1 MELFHAGHVKLL
13 SEKTNASFP
22 QQSVLECL
30 EYVRKALPKPEK
42 VLRIW
47 LPFSSDFLGC
57 FPLLSVLQSH
67 WPFCSFSR
75 TNCSSQKALDLVFF
89 LSSIFLPVIYT
100 VPFFFFPFS
109 GAGFSSDVT
118 NSECLFWTSRLKWN
132 QDTSPTVVFFVIV
145 ICQCYCLFNLPHTST
160 HTHILEASF
169 CLYHFP
175 VPRIRLAI

>member
-1 MELFHAGHVKLL
+1 MELFHARQVKLL

-30 EYVRKALPKPEK
+30 EYVRKALPKPEE

-67 WPFCSFSR
+67 WPFCSFGR

-89 LSSIFLPVIYT
+89 SSSIFLPVIYT
-100 VPFFFFPFS
+100 VPFFFFSIFWCRFLFRCHQFRVPFLNI
-109 GAGFSSDVT
+109 SSKMEPRHQPYCSFLC
-118 NSECLFWTSRLKWN
+118 NSYLSVLLF
-132 QDTSPTVVFFVIV
+132 V
-145 ICQCYCLFNLPHTST
+145 
-160 HTHILEASF
+160 
-169 CLYHFP
+169 
-175 VPRIRLAI
+175 

>member
-30 EYVRKALPKPEK
+30 EYVRKALPKPEE

-100 VPFFFFPFS
+100 VPFFFSIFWCRFLFRCHQFRVPFLNI
-109 GAGFSSDVT
+109 SS
-118 NSECLFWTSRLKWN
+118 KMN

-145 ICQCYCLFNLPHTST
+145 ICQCYCSFNLPHTST